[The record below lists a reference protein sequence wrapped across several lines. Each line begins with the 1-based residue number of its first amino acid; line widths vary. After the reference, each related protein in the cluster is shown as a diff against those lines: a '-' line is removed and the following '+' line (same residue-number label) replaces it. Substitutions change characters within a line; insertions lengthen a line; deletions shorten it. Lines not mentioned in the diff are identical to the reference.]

1 MIAAYLQESD
11 PIETTPVTG
20 KDGQRS
26 EVGMRISP
34 EVVLFVGAVV
44 LTVALIAVFTPFL
57 VRIWRD
63 DAVTRGNGASRD
75 QQRGAT
81 EQRRGKVE

>member
-1 MIAAYLQESD
+1 MTATYLQESD
-11 PIETTPVTG
+11 PIETVPVTG

>member
-1 MIAAYLQESD
+1 
-11 PIETTPVTG
+11 
-20 KDGQRS
+20 
-26 EVGMRISP
+26 MRISP

>member
-1 MIAAYLQESD
+1 
-11 PIETTPVTG
+11 
-20 KDGQRS
+20 
-26 EVGMRISP
+26 
-34 EVVLFVGAVV
+34 VVLFVGAVV
-44 LTVALIAVFTPFL
+44 LTVALFAVFTPFL

>member
-1 MIAAYLQESD
+1 MIAAYRQESD
-11 PIETTPVTG
+11 PIETMPVTG